1 MYRIHYK
8 FGMHADTMNYEY
20 SEVNEILL
28 YIRLRY
34 SQVYTVYEGYEYCI
48 DMVSTV
54 AIVSKNNQEMNK
66 MLVQTSKYR

>member
-1 MYRIHYK
+1 MHVPNSLQIWY
-8 FGMHADTMNYEY
+8 MHADTMNYEY

-48 DMVSTV
+48 LTW
-54 AIVSKNNQEMNK
+54 
-66 MLVQTSKYR
+66 